1 MTHSQPSPEVKQVEN
16 QVAKSDD
23 VTEAYDI
30 PMVARKLSL
39 AEGTVYKLIVDGYVF
54 AIATTP
60 NGSRKTWR
68 VPRWALE
75 AYLRGEKPA
84 ASRQR
89 RNRSTSGPL
98 A

>member
-1 MTHSQPSPEVKQVEN
+1 VTCPQSSPEAKHSDD
-16 QVAKSDD
+16 QVAKLDD

-39 AEGTVYKLIVDGYVF
+39 AEGTVYKLIVDGHVF

-68 VPRWALE
+68 IPRWALE
-75 AYLRGEKPA
+75 AYLRGERPDVSLRRR
-84 ASRQR
+84 SR
-89 RNRSTSGPL
+89 SALGPL
-98 A
+98 G